1 MQLLHDYTV
10 ATAVMLVHDTV
21 LDYIIWN
28 VLDG

>member
-10 ATAVMLVHDTV
+10 AAAVILVYDTN

-28 VLDG
+28 VLNG